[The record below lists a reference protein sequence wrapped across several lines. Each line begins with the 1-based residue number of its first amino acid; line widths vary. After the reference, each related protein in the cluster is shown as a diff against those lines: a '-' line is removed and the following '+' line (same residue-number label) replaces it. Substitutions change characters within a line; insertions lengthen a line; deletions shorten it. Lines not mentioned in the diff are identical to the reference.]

1 MSKNIQVRPFEK
13 EDLKRGLSSRHIQM
27 IAIGGSI
34 GTGLFYGSSWAISRG
49 GPAIL
54 LTYLLV
60 GIAIYFI
67 MRALGEM
74 AVEEPVSGS
83 YISYSNRY
91 IHRFVGF
98 LTGWNAFIFLIAT
111 SAAELNALG
120 RYVQFWFPDIPIW
133 VSSLVVVLIL
143 FTINIIGVSIYG
155 EAEYWFSLVKVI
167 AIILM
172 IIFGVLMIFFGV
184 GNGGNPV
191 GVGNLVN
198 HGGFFS
204 TGMSGFI
211 LSIVMVAFAFGGVEN
226 LGLAAGEAKDVKT
239 TIPKAVNSV
248 FWRILIFY
256 IGAIFILVTIFP
268 WNTVGSSGS
277 PFVEIFTKMNIP
289 AAASIM
295 NFVVITAVLS
305 AVNSSIFTNTR
316 SFYSLSLAKN
326 APGFLS
332 KVNSKN
338 IPSTALVL
346 VFASMLVG
354 VIMNYLIP
362 ESVFSLFASV
372 TVFGLISAWSAILI
386 SHLKFRKIKIKNNEV
401 DKLTYKMPFYPYSNY
416 FGLFFMAVVIVC
428 MGILPEMRMSLVVSA
443 VWVAI
448 VFVAYEFYTKKDT
461 AKDIAKD
468 SLNEEDFGA

>member
-1 MSKNIQVRPFEK
+1 MSEK
-13 EDLKRGLSSRHIQM
+13 EHVQSYEKENLKRGLSSRHISM

-34 GTGLFYGSSWAISRG
+34 GTGLFYGSSWAINMG
-49 GPAIL
+49 GPAVL
-54 LTYLLV
+54 LTYLFV

-98 LTGWNAFIFLIAT
+98 LTGWNALIFLIAT

-120 RYVQFWFPDIPIW
+120 RYVQFWFPNIPIW
-133 VSSLVVVLIL
+133 VSALIVVLIL
-143 FTINIIGVSIYG
+143 FIINMIGVSFYG
-155 EAEYWFSLVKVI
+155 EAEYWFSLVKVV

-172 IIFGVLMIFFGV
+172 IIFGAFMIFFGI

-191 GVGNLVN
+191 GLGNLVN

-204 TGMSGFI
+204 TGVSGFI

-226 LGLAAGEAKDVKT
+226 LGLAAGEAKDVKKT
-239 TIPKAVNSV
+239 MPKAVNSV

-256 IGAIFILVTIFP
+256 VGAIFILVTIYP

-326 APGFLS
+326 APCFLS
-332 KVNSKN
+332 KVNKKN
-338 IPSTALVL
+338 IPSNAVVL
-346 VFASMLVG
+346 VFVSMLVG
-354 VIMNYLIP
+354 VIMNYFIP
-362 ESVFSLFASV
+362 DSVFSLFASV

-401 DKLTYKMPFYPYSNY
+401 DKLTYKMPFYPYGNY

-428 MGILPEMRMSLVVSA
+428 MGILPEMRMSLIVSA
-443 VWVAI
+443 VWVAL
-448 VFVAYEFYTKKDT
+448 VFVAYKFYTKN
-461 AKDIAKD
+461 AA
-468 SLNEEDFGA
+468 EEDTNEGELNKVDYGA